1 LEGVNTFLVLLLAA
15 AMIATVVALVRGVVN
30 FMRNADAEVRGA
42 GPSEASIRSNKL
54 MQARIFFQALAILI
68 IVLILFAAGR
78 T

>member
-1 LEGVNTFLVLLLAA
+1 VNTFLILLLAA

-30 FMRNADAEVRGA
+30 FMRNADAEVRGGT

>member
-1 LEGVNTFLVLLLAA
+1 VNTFLVLLLVA

-42 GPSEASIRSNKL
+42 AGPSEASIRSNKL
-54 MQARIFFQALAILI
+54 MQARIFFQAIAVLI

>member
-1 LEGVNTFLVLLLAA
+1 VSTFLVLLLVA

-30 FMRNADAEVRGA
+30 FMRNADAEVRGGT

-54 MQARIFFQALAILI
+54 MQARIFFQAIAILI

>member
-1 LEGVNTFLVLLLAA
+1 VNTFLAILLVA

-30 FMRNADAEVRGA
+30 FMRNADAEARG
-42 GPSEASIRSNKL
+42 GMTPSAASIRSNKL
-54 MQARIFFQALAILI
+54 MQARIFFQAIAILI

>member
-1 LEGVNTFLVLLLAA
+1 MNVFLVLLLVA

-30 FMRNADAEVRGA
+30 FMRNADADLRGTTPTA
-42 GPSEASIRSNKL
+42 ASVRSNKL
-54 MQARIFFQALAILI
+54 MQARIFFQALAIFI

>member
-1 LEGVNTFLVLLLAA
+1 VNIFLVLLLVA

-30 FMRNADAEVRGA
+30 FMRNADAEARGGE
-42 GPSEASIRSNKL
+42 GPSAGNIRSNKL
-54 MQARIFFQALAILI
+54 MQARIFFQAIAILI